1 MSAPANDCLV
11 SVSDSDSLLTFVNG
25 TKPVLLVS
33 VNRLASGSL
42 RGLARGHVRALL
54 LPSEVPTALEVDFDT
69 DLKVATIF
77 LIQGEFLKSFGID
90 GKHRTKNPAVISAR
104 HQRPSLAMV

>member
-1 MSAPANDCLV
+1 M
-11 SVSDSDSLLTFVNG
+11 
-25 TKPVLLVS
+25 
-33 VNRLASGSL
+33 
-42 RGLARGHVRALL
+42 
-54 LPSEVPTALEVDFDT
+54 ALEVDFDT